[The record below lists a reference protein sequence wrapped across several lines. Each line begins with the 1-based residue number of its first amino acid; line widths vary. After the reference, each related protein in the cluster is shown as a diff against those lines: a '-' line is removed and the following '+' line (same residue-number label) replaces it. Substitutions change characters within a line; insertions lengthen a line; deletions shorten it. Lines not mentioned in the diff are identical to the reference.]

1 MVISCDDVYVVIDF
15 LFYRISNTEGLKFR
29 GEFRKLYGVWK
40 WCADYWLTKAIILM
54 FSFTMFKVNVTTS
67 YVFLVLLVV
76 PKVVM
81 SIVLFWIGFN
91 CSLFLKSCVINVFC
105 DPVSMRMRAWCHVVE
120 PLAVMKAVC
129 SSTFVWVVAIVARVV
144 DVGQMSLLFCV
155 EFSCFSVGF
164 LFESWLGWCGE
175 QIEVWCFN
183 LQLRHLPLEWHWYF
197 VRPEWRQLKHLFCW
211 FSFIFLCFIVFT
223 LSQLLWQCLL
233 SQYMHGFKSGYS

>member
-1 MVISCDDVYVVIDF
+1 
-15 LFYRISNTEGLKFR
+15 
-29 GEFRKLYGVWK
+29 
-40 WCADYWLTKAIILM
+40 
-54 FSFTMFKVNVTTS
+54 
-67 YVFLVLLVV
+67 
-76 PKVVM
+76 M

-120 PLAVMKAVC
+120 PLAVMMAVC

-164 LFESWLGWCGE
+164 LFESWLGWRGSE
-175 QIEVWCFN
+175 IEVWCFN
-183 LQLRHLPLEWHWYF
+183 LQLRHLPLEWYWYF
-197 VRPEWRQLKHLFCW
+197 VWPERRQLKHLFCW

-223 LSQLLWQCLL
+223 ISQLLWQCLL
-233 SQYMHGFKSGYS
+233 SQYMYGFKSGYS

>member
-1 MVISCDDVYVVIDF
+1 
-15 LFYRISNTEGLKFR
+15 
-29 GEFRKLYGVWK
+29 
-40 WCADYWLTKAIILM
+40 
-54 FSFTMFKVNVTTS
+54 MFKVNVTTS

-81 SIVLFWIGFN
+81 SIVSFWIWFN

-120 PLAVMKAVC
+120 PLAVMMAVC

-164 LFESWLGWCGE
+164 LFESWLGWCGS

-183 LQLRHLPLEWHWYF
+183 LQLRHLPLEWHWYLCDLSGGNWNISF
-197 VRPEWRQLKHLFCW
+197 VDLVSFSSVLLFSLYHSCCGNVYCHSICMVLNPVIHRCW
-211 FSFIFLCFIVFT
+211 EVFVE
-223 LSQLLWQCLL
+223 
-233 SQYMHGFKSGYS
+233 